1 MRRRNIYTPRRNK
14 ISRARLSQN
23 AEAFEVKHFGVFKK
37 HFGLF
42 KKDGGLSE
50 KDGYVYKN
58 PVAGEKARLQD
69 SCHPFLDDTQNI
81 NPW

>member
-1 MRRRNIYTPRRNK
+1 MC
-14 ISRARLSQN
+14 ISQEN
-23 AEAFEVKHFGVFKK
+23 AEAFQVKHFGVFKK

-58 PVAGEKARLQD
+58 PVAGKKGGGRTPATR
-69 SCHPFLDDTQNI
+69 FLLN
-81 NPW
+81 

>member
-42 KKDGGLSE
+42 RKDGGLSE

-58 PVAGEKARLQD
+58 PV
-69 SCHPFLDDTQNI
+69 
-81 NPW
+81 